1 MDVREAVAKA
11 REYVSDVYAGEE
23 IKCIGLEEIRFDDA
37 ENFWKVTIGFY
48 RPWDRDTS
56 SLTTRLREL
65 HGADPV
71 DRRRRAFKVIQIDD
85 ESGRIVAMT
94 HRILK

>member
-1 MDVREAVAKA
+1 MDVGQAVAKA
-11 REYVSDVYAGEE
+11 REYVSDVYPGEE

-48 RPWDRDTS
+48 RPWDQDAP
-56 SLTTRLREL
+56 SLSTRLREL
-65 HGADPV
+65 QGADPV

-85 ESGRIVAMT
+85 ESGRVVA
-94 HRILK
+94 